1 LMARKIDRL
10 TDRTIKEGVLRRRQR
25 ATCRCPQPAASRGSS
40 GSSVTARPTTWGS
53 AASPACRSQKP
64 ARRPRKRPSQK
75 ETPQRPRNGSQT
87 HARPT
92 FEECADQ
99 LIEPRR
105 PAGRTP
111 STSRAA
117 KSEKE
122 AGGLVVPRLTFIRPP
137 VPSSAQG
144 RRLAARAQ
152 MGRLPVSD
160 HQARQRCEAPNVV
173 RGSKVEGRSLPPSR
187 SLPKE
192 IRRDAIPKQLER

>member
-1 LMARKIDRL
+1 MGR
-10 TDRTIKEGVLRRRQR
+10 VLR
-25 ATCRCPQPAASRGSS
+25 AAN
-40 GSSVTARPTTWGS
+40 
-53 AASPACRSQKP
+53 Q
-64 ARRPRKRPSQK
+64 
-75 ETPQRPRNGSQT
+75 
-87 HARPT
+87 
-92 FEECADQ
+92 
-99 LIEPRR
+99 
-105 PAGRTP
+105 
-111 STSRAA
+111 
-117 KSEKE
+117 SEKE

-192 IRRDAIPKQLER
+192 FEGTRYPNSWSDNSEPTLAAPLLKAAHRVARSSACSRGQDQGWANPDDETRRSGGSFDGLGPLCFLCPPVRRRTITLEPGVASAVSNSLHSVHGRLPLC